1 MEHNLWAWHTLT
13 LQLAVSG
20 RRCHHSLYHCQ
31 CHPSSRCA
39 SDHVA
44 RVATWS
50 VFIRLTFI
58 HIETGRNSI
67 ELYIN
72 DDNNNNHYYAVD
84 ASHHHHP
91 TISQQITTTSTSRRQ
106 PPPPGRCRHQ
116 PCPSPYHQPT
126 DDNGYYA
133 VDNNVINDPP
143 LSPPTMMIT
152 WH

>member
-1 MEHNLWAWHTLT
+1 MTLREICGWPMEHNLWAWHTLT

-20 RRCHHSLYHCQ
+20 RRCHHSLYHTS
-31 CHPSSRCA
+31 PL
-39 SDHVA
+39 
-44 RVATWS
+44 S
-50 VFIRLTFI
+50 VSPLVSLRIRSC
-58 HIETGRNSI
+58 GRNSI